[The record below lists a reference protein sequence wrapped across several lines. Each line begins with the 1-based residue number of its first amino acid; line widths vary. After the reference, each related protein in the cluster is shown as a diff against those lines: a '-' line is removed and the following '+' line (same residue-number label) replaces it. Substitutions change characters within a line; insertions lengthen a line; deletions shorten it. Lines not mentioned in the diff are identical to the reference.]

1 MKALTGVIVLFL
13 AATLAPET
21 KAQTT
26 SASRKMATATCFCKV
41 SKDDLTNLHSA
52 SGVLLDL
59 TGTVNKTYS
68 GLFPQNDNN
77 QTNCNTLCTSAAAPY
92 TGNQS
97 IAASACAAGAPNG
110 TVIRAWSAVGTREYK
125 SAQQIG
131 VLINQPQVTNWT
143 CTCPASWTCN
153 GCSPQVAGGVT
164 TDGKCKKLA
173 CQSFSI
179 SPFPPNG
186 TQVGSWGFT
195 WGNALYAWGTPA
207 NGGAP
212 NCGTSV
218 VSPAMCKF

>member
-1 MKALTGVIVLFL
+1 MKALTGLIVLL
-13 AATLAPET
+13 LVASLAPET
-21 KAQTT
+21 KIATA
-26 SASRKMATATCFCKV
+26 SASSKMPTATCFCKV
-41 SKDDLTNLHSA
+41 SKDNLTNLHSA

-77 QTNCNTLCTSAAAPY
+77 QTDCNTRCTSAAAPY

-97 IAASACAAGAPNG
+97 IAGSACAAGAPHG
-110 TVIRAWSAVGTREYK
+110 AVIRAWSAVGTREYK

-131 VLINQPQVTNWT
+131 VLINQPQVTKKT

-153 GCSPQVAGGVT
+153 GCSPQVNGGVT
-164 TDGKCKKLA
+164 SDGQCKKLV
-173 CQSFSI
+173 CQPFSI

-186 TQVGSWGFT
+186 TQVGTWGFT

-207 NGGAP
+207 NGGAA
-212 NCGTSV
+212 NCVTSV
-218 VSPAMCKF
+218 VSQAVCKF